1 MGVNRKFR
9 KNVMKHLQGPRQ
21 ADIYPLIAAL
31 TALRPPNKGCLE
43 ASSLADGL
51 CVSGVR
57 FPKGADVIVQVGKE
71 ERMRGRR
78 SGCLAGRRLVF
89 GLVLV
94 VRAICASGVL
104 VATLGPWMNALDIL
118 AARLGYSAIRLCYGR
133 L

>member
-1 MGVNRKFR
+1 
-9 KNVMKHLQGPRQ
+9 MKLLQGLRE
-21 ADIYPLIAAL
+21 ADISLLVAAL

-57 FPKGADVIVQVGKE
+57 FPKGADAIVQVGKE

-89 GLVLV
+89 GLVYGRSCNLCV
-94 VRAICASGVL
+94 WGSGGNTGVSDER
-104 VATLGPWMNALDIL
+104 P
-118 AARLGYSAIRLCYGR
+118 GYSGR
-133 L
+133 EVGIFSHMIVLWTVLSWSRVF